1 MSRDALLRDLVREVF
16 REELAAGGATRPPS
30 VEEAARRLGLGRG
43 AVWELIGRGEIAS
56 VRIGRRRLIP
66 AAEIARLLDSGRE
79 CHPSLRLTAWLIDSL
94 PTGLVWLASVVPAV
108 RHVGPPGV
116 T

>member
-1 MSRDALLRDLVREVF
+1 VSLDALLRDLVREVF

-66 AAEIARLLDSGRE
+66 AAEIARLLDSGR
-79 CHPSLRLTAWLIDSL
+79 
-94 PTGLVWLASVVPAV
+94 
-108 RHVGPPGV
+108 
-116 T
+116 